1 MLIIYKFQIY
11 SQLRDLLEKNPEK
24 HTELLEVI
32 QKFRDDEME
41 HHDTG
46 LKHDAE
52 KVIIHY
58 CVIPEK
64 NDYLFLI

>member
-1 MLIIYKFQIY
+1 MFKKS

-24 HTELLEVI
+24 HAELLEVI

-52 KVIIHY
+52 KVIICY
-58 CVIPEK
+58 CI
-64 NDYLFLI
+64 Y